1 LKRREGRRAAAWE
14 GRGSAVEQQL
24 WKRRTAA
31 LEGGGEKH
39 LWRERRRVEKQLGR
53 ERRRAE
59 KEGCCSGGRGGEQQ
73 LERER
78 RRAAAREGWEESSGS
93 QGREKGRAS
102 ALVGESTSLASPVS
116 VLCQSRAGGTA

>member
-1 LKRREGRRAAAWE
+1 MKRREGRRAAAWE

-53 ERRRAE
+53 ERRRA
-59 KEGCCSGGRGGEQQ
+59 
-73 LERER
+73 
-78 RRAAAREGWEESSGS
+78 AAREGWEESSGS